1 MNKNQMIADEIVNEF
16 KRLGVSAD
24 QISYSG
30 LMADYQ
36 SLLVE
41 DEPEVVTVKIY
52 DDYADGIYDGEKVLN
67 TLKTLEFASVHP
79 EASNNV
85 WDLIGEFE
93 L

>member
-1 MNKNQMIADEIVNEF
+1 MIPDAIVDEF
-16 KRLGVSAD
+16 SRLGVSAD
-24 QISYSG
+24 QVLYSG

-36 SLLVE
+36 SLLVDGE
-41 DEPEVVTVKIY
+41 SEVVTVKIY